1 MTSSTIFEILFKYRD
16 DIESFGVE
24 RIGLFGSY
32 VRHEQKEDSDIDF
45 LVEFKKNQKNIHN
58 LVGLADLL
66 ESILGKKVEVVT
78 KESLSKYIGPYILKE
93 VQYATNLN

>member
-1 MTSSTIFEILFKYRD
+1 
-16 DIESFGVE
+16 
-24 RIGLFGSY
+24 LFGSF
-32 VRHEQKEDSDIDF
+32 VRNEQKDDSDIDF

-93 VQYATNLN
+93 VQYATILN